1 MSILVDKNT
10 RLIVQGMTGK
20 EGTFHSKIMIDYGT
34 NIVAGVTPGKQGQEV
49 HGVPIFN
56 SVSDALKKT
65 NANASITFTPEKFT
79 KAALLEAIDAGL
91 KLVVTVADGVAFHD
105 MLICRDYAKKHQCVL
120 IGPNTSGLISP
131 GKCKVGF
138 MPHALYKEGSVG
150 VMSRSGTLSYE
161 TANNLT
167 RAGVGQSTVIGVGG
181 DQIPG
186 ATFVDL
192 LPFYEEDPDTKV
204 IVIIGEIGGNDEEE
218 AVRYAKKYM
227 TKPVVAFIAGSAAP
241 VGKTMGHAGAIISE
255 SGAGNAQDKQ
265 RILKELGTLV
275 AEKITDIPDLVKQ
288 VIR

>member
-10 RLIVQGMTGK
+10 KLIVQGMTGK
-20 EGTFHSKIMIDYGT
+20 EGSFHSKIMMDYGT

-56 SVSDALKKT
+56 SVSDAVKQT
-65 NANASITFTPEKFT
+65 GANASITFTPERFT

-105 MLICRDYAKKHQCVL
+105 MLICRDYAIKHNCIL

-138 MPHALYKEGSVG
+138 MPHALYKEGNIG

-167 RAGVGQSTVIGVGG
+167 RAGLGQSTVIGIGG

-186 ATFVDL
+186 ATFADL
-192 LPFYEEDPDTKV
+192 MPYYEEDPETEAVV
-204 IVIIGEIGGNDEEE
+204 IVGEIGGNDEEV
-218 AVRYAKKYM
+218 AVRYAKENMK
-227 TKPVVAFIAGSAAP
+227 KPVVAFIAGSAAP
-241 VGKTMGHAGAIISE
+241 AGKTMGHAGAIISE
-255 SGAGNAQDKQ
+255 SGAGNAKDKQ
-265 RILKELGTLV
+265 RILKELGAAV

-288 VIR
+288 VLK

>member
-10 RLIVQGMTGK
+10 KLIVQGMTGK
-20 EGTFHSKIMIDYGT
+20 EGSFHSKIMMDYGT

-56 SVSDALKKT
+56 SVSDAVKET
-65 NANASITFTPEKFT
+65 GANASITFTPEKFT

-105 MLICRDYAKKHQCVL
+105 MLICRDYAIKHDCVL

-138 MPHALYKEGSVG
+138 MPHALYKEGSIG

-167 RAGVGQSTVIGVGG
+167 RAGLGQSTVIGIGG

-186 ATFVDL
+186 ATFADL
-192 LPFYEEDPDTKV
+192 MPCYEEDPETEVVV
-204 IVIIGEIGGNDEEE
+204 IVGEIGGNDEEV
-218 AVRYAKKYM
+218 AVRYAKENM

-241 VGKTMGHAGAIISE
+241 AGKTMGHAGAIISE
-255 SGAGNAQDKQ
+255 SGAGNAKDKQ
-265 RILKELGTLV
+265 RILKELGAAV

-288 VIR
+288 VLK